1 VSGVSADS
9 SQPGRAVTGVGP
21 TVGGIV
27 ELTIP
32 VESDLLVLARLA
44 VSTVAARSEFDIEE
58 IDDLR
63 LAVDELCL
71 SVLDRRRSGRL
82 HLRIEGLPDQIEV
95 LCRYDGDDLVPGR
108 DATDD
113 STSELSARILD
124 ALVDEHGPIVREGW
138 RGARLCKR
146 RTVRGG

>member
-1 VSGVSADS
+1 MSGTRPEPP
-9 SQPGRAVTGVGP
+9 QPDRVEGGAGQTA
-21 TVGGIV
+21 GGIV
-27 ELTIP
+27 DLSIP

-71 SVLDRRRSGRL
+71 SVLDGRRSGRL
-82 HLRIEGLPDQIEV
+82 HLRIEGFPDQIEV
-95 LCRYDGDDLVPGR
+95 LCHYEGDDVVPDRGG
-108 DATDD
+108 TDE
-113 STSELSARILD
+113 STSELSGRILD

-146 RTVRGG
+146 RAVRGG